1 MATIPTPTLALQKHY
16 DWGLRAIKSV
26 LVVAGSL
33 LRAEA
38 GQVESDVLFRALRD
52 FNIPKILAQVDTALY
67 KHYTASN
74 RKPGQEPQILFS
86 WGVSSIVHFCY
97 LHVCPTCC
105 TPGHGDLHGSPE

>member
-1 MATIPTPTLALQKHY
+1 VWPSQACQPVLVGSQYIFFRVHPTPDGDQFVCVVVYGLQKHY

-52 FNIPKILAQVDTALY
+52 FNIPKILAQVCDTASD
-67 KHYTASN
+67 TVIVN
-74 RKPGQEPQILFS
+74 MEGVLFMRNNS
-86 WGVSSIVHFCY
+86 M
-97 LHVCPTCC
+97 CC
-105 TPGHGDLHGSPE
+105 FN